1 MVHPRWVRCESYP
14 NGEEGP
20 SMSLDRRYVDIL
32 TMGRSGVDI
41 FPLQVAEHLE
51 DVKTV
56 GKFLS
61 GVGYGV
67 YDRVCGSGFRA
78 G

>member
-1 MVHPRWVRCESYP
+1 
-14 NGEEGP
+14 
-20 SMSLDRRYVDIL
+20 MSLDRRYVDIL
-32 TMGRSGVDI
+32 TIGRSGVDI
-41 FPLQVAEHLE
+41 FPLQVGEHLE

-67 YDRVCGSGFRA
+67 YDRVCGLGFRA

>member
-1 MVHPRWVRCESYP
+1 
-14 NGEEGP
+14 
-20 SMSLDRRYVDIL
+20 MSLDRRYVDIL

>member
-1 MVHPRWVRCESYP
+1 MVHPRLVRCESRP

-41 FPLQVAEHLE
+41 FPLQAGEHLE
-51 DVKTV
+51 DVETV
-56 GKFLS
+56 GKFL
-61 GVGYGV
+61 GGLRLVLLTL
-67 YDRVCGSGFRA
+67 R
-78 G
+78 

>member
-1 MVHPRWVRCESYP
+1 
-14 NGEEGP
+14 
-20 SMSLDRRYVDIL
+20 MSLDRRYVDIL

-41 FPLQVAEHLE
+41 FPFQVGEHLE

>member
-1 MVHPRWVRCESYP
+1 
-14 NGEEGP
+14 
-20 SMSLDRRYVDIL
+20 MSLDRRYVDIL

-41 FPLQVAEHLE
+41 FPLQVGEHLE
-51 DVKTV
+51 DVKTF

-67 YDRVCGSGFRA
+67 YDRICGSGFRA